1 MTGMP
6 TPGADQPA
14 PPAAFRLF
22 YVFLPETSI
31 LRRVRFQIVFLSRLL
46 SEIGH
51 EAIMYG
57 SLVAVAAGGSVF
69 EAALV
74 GMAALVP
81 AAALGLYAGTVSDTL
96 PKRVALGL
104 GYGLQGLLCFLVPVA
119 FGTSLGPILVLVASV
134 SLINQVVGPSEKAV
148 IPLVASREE
157 ICTAA
162 SLLSFSDS
170 IATAIG
176 TALLAPFV
184 VKLWGV
190 GPLFFVCGVFLLLA
204 SIRVFSLPLRKH
216 IGVREALSKVD
227 LSERDLGVPVA
238 LRWLANHPAIG
249 SMIMIGLIVSVLNTI
264 SATLGPI
271 YVRDV
276 LHADPTNTVYVFAPA
291 GVGALVAMAFAPRL
305 IDRIGERMSAAI
317 GFLIAT
323 VSLFLLGAV
332 DFVSPVL
339 APISAMNAL
348 FVVGIDPGEE
358 VRAAGSIALFAGF
371 ATTLTA
377 VAVQIY
383 INRRVPVL
391 QQGRTFGLQNVL
403 TNAAAMVPLL
413 ALGGLAVRTGVE
425 PILLVAPW
433 IVLIGAYVL
442 ILLASR
448 YAGREAPTGLEVLST
463 FWEEPP
469 ARPSVAL
476 GRNFVSAGGPSDEE
490 RGGE

>member
-6 TPGADQPA
+6 PPPGADQPA
-14 PPAAFRLF
+14 PSAAFRLF

-31 LRRVRFQIVFLSRLL
+31 LRRVRFQTVFLSRLL

-51 EAIMYG
+51 EAILYG
-57 SLVAVAAGGSVF
+57 SLVAIAIGGSVF
-69 EAALV
+69 EASLV
-74 GMAALVP
+74 GLANLVP
-81 AAALGLYAGTVSDTL
+81 AAALGLYGGVVSDTL

-104 GYGLQGLLCFLVPVA
+104 GYGLQGLLCFMVPVT
-119 FGTSLGPILVLVASV
+119 FGTSLGPILVLVGSV

-148 IPLVASREE
+148 IPLVASREQ
-157 ICTAA
+157 IGTAA

-176 TALLAPFV
+176 TAMLAPIV

-190 GPLFFVCGVFLLLA
+190 APLFYVCGIFLLLA
-204 SIRVFSLPLRKH
+204 SIRVFSLPLRQH
-216 IGVREALSKVD
+216 IGVREALSKID
-227 LSERDLGVPVA
+227 LSEQDLGVPVA

-249 SMIMIGLIVSVLNTI
+249 SMIVIGLIVSVLNTI
-264 SATLGPI
+264 SATLGPS

-291 GVGALVAMAFAPRL
+291 GVGALVAMAVAPRL

-317 GFLIAT
+317 GFLVAT
-323 VSLFLLGAV
+323 VSLFLLGAIDV
-332 DFVSPVL
+332 VSPAL
-339 APISAMNAL
+339 APISAEAFGL
-348 FVVGIDPGEE
+348 FGVDPGDE
-358 VRAAGSIALFAGF
+358 VRAAGSISLFAGF
-371 ATTLTA
+371 ATSLTA
-377 VAVQIY
+377 VAVQTY

-433 IVLIGAYVL
+433 IVLVGAYAL
-442 ILLASR
+442 IIVASH

-463 FWEEPP
+463 FWEEPTR
-469 ARPSVAL
+469 AS
-476 GRNFVSAGGPSDEE
+476 PSD
-490 RGGE
+490 